1 MLKIGVTGGIGS
13 GKSAASI
20 RMEELG
26 AYRFDADKEAKEIL
40 NENEQVQKDL
50 IEEFSTDILNPDG
63 TVNSQKLARVAF
75 ANDENQAI
83 LNAIIHPH
91 VFESVDRHYGNVL
104 EKGEASLFV
113 VDAALIYESGL
124 DQHLDYVIVVTV
136 QFGQRMQRALQRGKL
151 TRDQI
156 QKRVDLQ
163 LPEEAK
169 SKMADFIIDNNGS
182 EKDLIKQVDDIYSR
196 IT

>member
-40 NENEQVQKDL
+40 SRNEQVQKDL

-75 ANDENQAI
+75 ANDENQAV

-91 VFESVDRHYGNVL
+91 VFESIDRQYGNVL
-104 EKGEASLFV
+104 EKGVASLFV

-124 DQHLDYVIVVTV
+124 DQHLDYVIVVSV
-136 QFGQRMQRALQRGKL
+136 QYGQRMQRALKRGKL
-151 TRDQI
+151 KRGQI
-156 QKRVDLQ
+156 QKRMDLQ

-182 EKDLIKQVDDIYSR
+182 EEDLIKQVGDIYSR

>member
-1 MLKIGVTGGIGS
+1 MLKVGVTGGIGS

-40 NENEQVQKDL
+40 SGNEQVQQDL

-63 TVNSQKLARVAF
+63 TVNSKKLARVAF
-75 ANDENQAI
+75 ANEENQAV

-91 VFESVDRHYGNVL
+91 VFESIDARYDEVS
-104 EKGEASLFV
+104 KKAEAALFV

-136 QFGQRMQRALQRGKL
+136 QYGQRMQRVLQRGKL

-156 QKRVDLQ
+156 QKRMDLQ

-169 SKMADFIIDNNGS
+169 AKMADFIIDNNGS
-182 EKDLIKQVDDIYSR
+182 EEDLIRQVDEIYSQ
-196 IT
+196 IA

>member
-1 MLKIGVTGGIGS
+1 MLKVGVTGGIGS

-40 NENEQVQKDL
+40 SRNEQVQKDL
-50 IEEFSTDILNPDG
+50 IEEFSTDILNPNG

-75 ANDENQAI
+75 ANDENQAV

-91 VFESVDRHYGNVL
+91 VFESIDRQYGNVL
-104 EKGEASLFV
+104 EKGVASLFV

-124 DQHLDYVIVVTV
+124 DQHLDYVIVVSV
-136 QFGQRMQRALQRGKL
+136 QYGQRMQRALKRGKL
-151 TRDQI
+151 KRGQI
-156 QKRVDLQ
+156 QKRMDLQ

-182 EKDLIKQVDDIYSR
+182 EEDLIKQVGDIYSR

>member
-1 MLKIGVTGGIGS
+1 MLKVGVTGGIGS

-40 NENEQVQKDL
+40 SRNEQVQKDL

-75 ANDENQAI
+75 ANDENQAV

-91 VFESVDRHYGNVL
+91 VFESIDRQYGNVL
-104 EKGEASLFV
+104 EKGVASLFV

-124 DQHLDYVIVVTV
+124 DQHLDYVIVVSV
-136 QFGQRMQRALQRGKL
+136 QYGQRMQRALKRGKL
-151 TRDQI
+151 KRGQI
-156 QKRVDLQ
+156 QKRMDLQ

-182 EKDLIKQVDDIYSR
+182 EEDLIKQVGDIYSR

>member
-1 MLKIGVTGGIGS
+1 MLKVGVTGGIGS

-40 NENEQVQKDL
+40 NENEQVQEDL
-50 IEEFSTDILNPDG
+50 IEEFSSDILNPDRMI
-63 TVNSQKLARVAF
+63 NSKKLARVAF
-75 ANDENQAI
+75 ANDENQAV

-91 VFESVDRHYGNVL
+91 VFESIDRQYGKVL

-136 QFGQRMQRALQRGKL
+136 QYGLRLQRALNRGKL
-151 TRDQI
+151 KRDQI
-156 QKRVDLQ
+156 QKRMDLQ

-169 SKMADFIIDNNGS
+169 VHMADFIIDNSGS
-182 EKDLIKQVDDIYSR
+182 EEHLIMQVDEIYSQ

>member
-1 MLKIGVTGGIGS
+1 MLKVGVTGGIGS

-40 NENEQVQKDL
+40 SRNEQVQKDL

-75 ANDENQAI
+75 ANDENQAV

-91 VFESVDRHYGNVL
+91 VFESIDRQYGNVL
-104 EKGEASLFV
+104 EKGVASLFV

>member
-1 MLKIGVTGGIGS
+1 MLKVGVTGGIGS

-40 NENEQVQKDL
+40 SRNEQVQKDL
-50 IEEFSTDILNPDG
+50 IEEFSTDILNPNG

-75 ANDENQAI
+75 ANDENQAV

-91 VFESVDRHYGNVL
+91 VFESIDRQYGNVL
-104 EKGEASLFV
+104 EKGVASLFV

-124 DQHLDYVIVVTV
+124 DQHLDYVIVISV
-136 QFGQRMQRALQRGKL
+136 QYGQRMQRALKRGKL
-151 TRDQI
+151 KRGQI
-156 QKRVDLQ
+156 QKRMDLQ

-182 EKDLIKQVDDIYSR
+182 EEDLIKQVGDIYSR

>member
-1 MLKIGVTGGIGS
+1 MLKVGVTGGIGS
-13 GKSAASI
+13 GKSVASI
-20 RMEELG
+20 RLEELG

-40 NENEQVQKDL
+40 RNNEQVQKDL
-50 IEEFSTDILNPDG
+50 IEEFSSDILSPDRTINPE
-63 TVNSQKLARVAF
+63 KLARVAF
-75 ANDENQAI
+75 ANEENQAV

-91 VFESVDRHYGNVL
+91 VFDSIDNRYEEVSV
-104 EKGEASLFV
+104 KGEATLFV

-124 DQHLDYVIVVTV
+124 DQHLDYVIVVTA
-136 QFGQRMQRALQRGKL
+136 QFGQRMRRALQRGKL

-156 QKRVDLQ
+156 QKRMDLQ

-169 SKMADFIIDNNGS
+169 AKMADFIIDNNRS
-182 EKDLIKQVDDIYSR
+182 EEDLIRQVDEIYSQ

>member
-1 MLKIGVTGGIGS
+1 MLKVGVTGGIGS

-40 NENEQVQKDL
+40 NENEQVQEDL
-50 IEEFSTDILNPDG
+50 IEEFSSDILNPDRMI
-63 TVNSQKLARVAF
+63 NSKKLARVAF
-75 ANDENQAI
+75 ANDENQAV

-91 VFESVDRHYGNVL
+91 VFESIDRQYEKVL

-136 QFGQRMQRALQRGKL
+136 QYGLRMQRALKRGKL
-151 TRDQI
+151 KRDQI
-156 QKRVDLQ
+156 QKRMDLQ

-169 SKMADFIIDNNGS
+169 VHMADFIIDNSGS
-182 EKDLIKQVDDIYSR
+182 EEHLIMQVDEIYSQ